1 MFIFQKKNTPFI
13 LISLIIIFFFVYFYS
28 ISKYHEKFT
37 VYETFEDKKDKP
49 YLFPTRDLQKICKEK
64 GLEPAYGPKSCFK
77 DGQYDP
83 YANCECVD
91 KETGDCKT
99 CYSNIKE
106 DERTSSVIYNATKF

>member
-1 MFIFQKKNTPFI
+1 MFSFLKKNTPFVI
-13 LISLIIIFFFVYFYS
+13 ISLIVIFFFIYFYS
-28 ISKYHEKFT
+28 ISKY
-37 VYETFEDKKDKP
+37 YEHFEDNKNKP
-49 YLFPTRDLQKICKEK
+49 YLYPTRDLQKICQEK

-91 KETGDCKT
+91 KKTGDCKT